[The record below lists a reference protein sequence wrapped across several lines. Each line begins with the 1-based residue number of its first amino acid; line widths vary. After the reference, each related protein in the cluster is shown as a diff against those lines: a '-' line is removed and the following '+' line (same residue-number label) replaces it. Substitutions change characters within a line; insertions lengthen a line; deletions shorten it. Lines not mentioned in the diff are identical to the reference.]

1 MFGLREKSGVG
12 WEGMKLLKVPLF
24 GYKINGWNGMGEDGI
39 IPSNSTILT
48 HLTSPPIWGEW
59 DGME

>member
-1 MFGLREKSGVG
+1 MFGLMEKSGVG

-39 IPSNSTILT
+39 IPSNSTRLT
-48 HLTSPPIWGEW
+48 HLTSPPIWGE
-59 DGME
+59 